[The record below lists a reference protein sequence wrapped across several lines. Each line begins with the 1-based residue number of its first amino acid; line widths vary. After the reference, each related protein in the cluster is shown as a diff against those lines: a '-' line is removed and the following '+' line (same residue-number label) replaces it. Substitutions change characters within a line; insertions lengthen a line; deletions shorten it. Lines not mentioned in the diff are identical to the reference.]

1 MEPVAFGRYTLLRR
15 IAQGGM
21 AQIYLAVQRGPHG
34 FEKVAVLKVILPELT
49 HNEDF
54 VRMFLDEARIA
65 ANLDHNNV
73 VRVYDFG
80 EINKQYFIAMEHLPG
95 EDLASVLQ
103 AQRKAQRRTPFDV
116 AADIVAHAATG
127 LHFAHELKDPRG
139 RLLNVIHRDV
149 SPSNVIVTYHG
160 TVKLVDFGIARAE
173 TNLTKTEAGTLKGK
187 VAYCSPEQ
195 AQGEPLDRRSD
206 IWALG
211 TVLHELITGVRVF
224 RRESDLKSLE
234 AVAHD
239 PVPST
244 RELRPDVP
252 EELDRIALKAMARPL
267 DERYQ
272 SAAEM
277 ADDLAAF
284 LVGMGYVRT
293 ERKLGEYMTGLFDA
307 ERRDAKL
314 LISQAQAVDGGPVLA
329 TPSQLKHLPAHL
341 SPIRSNP
348 TLPAMD
354 ALGAEGRTTV
364 EPTQARRAR
373 QRTLLLGI
381 LGVVLAFAGV
391 TAAWLVGR
399 SQAPHIIAIAPTPAP
414 APSPAPAPAPTP
426 EPAKPEPAPAP
437 APQPAVAAAPEP
449 APAQGSKPK
458 AAPKA
463 KGKLTIDS
471 SPWSEV
477 FLNGK
482 KLGDTP
488 LVDYPMPAG
497 IHVLKLVNEDKGLKG
512 SIEVEIQAG
521 KTTVKKLKL

>member
-1 MEPVAFGRYTLLRR
+1 VLNEPVSFGRYTLIRR

-80 EINKQYFIAMEHLPG
+80 EIDGQYFIAMEHLPG
-95 EDLASVLQ
+95 EDLASLLQ
-103 AQRKAQRRTPFDV
+103 QVRKSGKPMPVDV
-116 AADIVAHAATG
+116 AADIIAHAATG
-127 LHFAHELKDPRG
+127 LHFAHELKDSRG
-139 RLLNVIHRDV
+139 RLMNVVHRDV
-149 SPSNVIVTYHG
+149 SPSNVIITYHG

-187 VAYCSPEQ
+187 VAYVSPEQ

-206 IWALG
+206 VWALG
-211 TVLHELITGVRVF
+211 TVLHELLTGVRVF
-224 RRESDLKSLE
+224 KRASDLKSLE
-234 AVAHD
+234 AVAHA

-244 RELRPDVP
+244 QLTRPDVP
-252 EELDRIALKAMARPL
+252 DELDRIVLKAMARPL

-272 SAAEM
+272 TAAELEE
-277 ADDLAAF
+277 DLAAF
-284 LVGMGYVRT
+284 LVGAGYVRS
-293 ERKLGEYMTGLFDA
+293 ERKLADFMSQTFDA

-314 LISQAQAVDGGPVLA
+314 LISQAQVADGAPILA
-329 TPSQLKHLPAHL
+329 TPSQLKRLPLNLA
-341 SPIRSNP
+341 PIRSHSE
-348 TLPAMD
+348 LPA
-354 ALGAEGRTTV
+354 
-364 EPTQARRAR
+364 
-373 QRTLLLGI
+373 
-381 LGVVLAFAGV
+381 AF
-391 TAAWLVGR
+391 TAD
-399 SQAPHIIAIAPTPAP
+399 SKTAIAPDSVVVRRQQPLLLVGFAALAVVSTGVAAALLLRNKPQQALPPEPAQPVVVAP
-414 APSPAPAPAPTP
+414 AEAKPAPAPAPAP
-426 EPAKPEPAPAP
+426 EPAVVAEAPEPAPAP
-437 APQPAVAAAPEP
+437 KPEKPRP
-449 APAQGSKPK
+449 APPK
-458 AAPKA
+458 AAA
-463 KGKLTIDS
+463 RGKMTIDTV
-471 SPWSEV
+471 PWSEV

-497 IHVLKLVNEDKGLKG
+497 LHVLKLVNEDKGLK
-512 SIEVEIQAG
+512 SSVEIEVQPG